1 MKREDDIL
9 KQIGRDSGYKV
20 PDGYFEQFVS
30 RMTAELPE
38 RELPEPVVPTFWQR
52 IKPYAYMAAMFVG
65 IWLMLK
71 VFIEPHVDKTELV
84 ADNSSTE
91 KVEDEVWD
99 DYVVASID
107 EYTIFET
114 LYADSE

>member
-1 MKREDDIL
+1 
-9 KQIGRDSGYKV
+9 
-20 PDGYFEQFVS
+20 
-30 RMTAELPE
+30 
-38 RELPEPVVPTFWQR
+38 
-52 IKPYAYMAAMFVG
+52 
-65 IWLMLK
+65 MLK